1 MESPYQKFAKDIIV
15 IGVANFLVGLS
26 GLVLLPLLTKTL
38 GAHDYGIWSQVN
50 VTLTPIRA

>member
-1 MESPYQKFAKDIIV
+1 MENPYQKFAKDIIV
-15 IGVANFLVGLS
+15 IGITNLLVGLS

-50 VTLTPIRA
+50 VTLLYL